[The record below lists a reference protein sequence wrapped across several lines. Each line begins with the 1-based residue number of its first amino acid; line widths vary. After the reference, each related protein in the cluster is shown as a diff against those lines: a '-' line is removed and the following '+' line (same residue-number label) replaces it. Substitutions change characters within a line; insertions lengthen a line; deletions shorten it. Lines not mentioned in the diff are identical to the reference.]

1 MQIAAQFPIAA
12 DRIAHHKGALI
23 AVTDTWS
30 SEVDALHARSTV
42 YRSLDLVQS
51 DPELA
56 LSLSAGFIDDAD
68 PEIAAVALWATG
80 RANYERAHFTM
91 AEEVL
96 NRAVALGRRSEL
108 PDIVAQIRVSLAAVH
123 MELGRTARALREL
136 DRAAAEISEQF
147 AGRVLKQRSF
157 VLFQLGRAHEAVRD
171 ADRALPLLRREHD
184 QLGEA
189 RLLINRG
196 IARLALDDLGRAE
209 ADLRECRDLA
219 VLIDQDLIVAA
230 ADHNLAF
237 LVGRRGDVA
246 GALRLYEQA
255 RIGYHRVGDPGRVM
269 PILDADISE
278 TLLSAGLAADAAHS
292 AARSLDS
299 ALASGDVLQQAE
311 ARLRLARALLAGD
324 DAVAAMAH
332 AREAALLCRKARR
345 RPWQALANFVM
356 VQSELAMI
364 PRTARPGALL
374 NRAEKLLGVLDTEG
388 WRREAALLR
397 IGLGRLAVELGQ
409 IERAQRHLA
418 AAQGKGTSSID
429 RLHTWHAIALSRLL
443 AGDQGGAARAARH
456 GLRALTDY
464 RAHLGSTELRVSAS
478 AMAAQL
484 VEIGVRV
491 AIARG
496 QPRNVVRWTEE
507 LRAASVRVV
516 MPPAS
521 DPIFDSLLDQHRALA
536 VGTSDAH
543 RAADHQA
550 SLSQAETA
558 LVAHARQSSPRRSAV
573 HVTTQ
578 LDGLGAVLAGRTLVS
593 FGQCDATMYAS
604 VCTGRTWRLHTIAST
619 RAISSEVAY
628 LRAAARRMLSGY
640 DPGLAVTAAL
650 DDAAATVERML
661 IGPLKIRFDQPII
674 FVPSGPLYGLPWG
687 LLPVLTEVAHVVAP
701 SVMAWR
707 RIEQAPISTG
717 LARDS
722 IVVGPGLQSGRA
734 ESQRFA
740 ADSAATTVLEG
751 AAASVDNTREV
762 LASSSLVHLAAHG
775 TFRGD
780 SPLLSSFRMYDGP
793 LTVFDIEQLATV
805 PDVMVM
811 PSCEAGSVSTHPGD
825 DLMGVAAALVGRGV
839 KSLIAPVDSVPDE
852 ALVEPMH
859 ALHQR
864 IRRSEPTAEALRAT
878 RCELPRG
885 SIERAAVS
893 TFICVGASVRIATG
907 ARSE

>member
-1 MQIAAQFPIAA
+1 MLLTAHTSDAA
-12 DRIAHHKGALI
+12 DRIAHPKGALI
-23 AVTDTWS
+23 AGTDTSS
-30 SEVDALHARSTV
+30 SEVNALHARSTV

-68 PEIAAVALWATG
+68 PEIAVVALWATG
-80 RANYERAHFTM
+80 RANYERAHFAV

-96 NRAVALGRRSEL
+96 NRAVALGRRSDL
-108 PDIVAQIRVSLAAVH
+108 PDVVAQIRVSLAAVH
-123 MELGRTARALREL
+123 MELGRTARALRDL

-196 IARLALDDLGRAE
+196 IARLALDDLARAE
-209 ADLRECRDLA
+209 ADLRACRDLA

-237 LVGRRGDVA
+237 LLGRRGDVA

-255 RIGYHRVGDPGRVM
+255 RAGYHRVGDPGRVM

-278 TLLSAGLAADAAHS
+278 TLLSAGLAVDAAHS

-299 ALASGDVLQQAE
+299 ALESGDVLQQAE
-311 ARLRLARALLAGD
+311 ARLRLARALLASD
-324 DAVAAMAH
+324 DAVGAMSH
-332 AREAALLCRKARR
+332 AREAAVLCRKAGR

-356 VQSELAMI
+356 VQSELAMT

-374 NRAEKLLGVLDTEG
+374 NRAEKLLGVLDAEG

-409 IERAQRHLA
+409 IERAQRHLT

-429 RLHTWHAIALSRLL
+429 RLHTWHAVALSRHL
-443 AGDQGGAARAARH
+443 AGDQGGAAQAARH

-464 RAHLGSTELRVSAS
+464 RSQLGSTELRVSAS

-516 MPPAS
+516 MSSTS
-521 DPIFDSLLDQHRALA
+521 DPILDSLLDQHRVLA
-536 VGTSDAH
+536 VVPSDAH
-543 RAADHQA
+543 LAADHQA
-550 SLSQAETA
+550 ALVRAEAA
-558 LVAHARQSSPRRSAV
+558 LVAHSRQSSPRPSAA

-593 FGQCDATMYAS
+593 FGQCDAMMHAS
-604 VCTGRTWRLHTIAST
+604 VFTGQTWRLHTIAAT
-619 RAISSEVAY
+619 GVISSEIAY

-640 DPGLAVTAAL
+640 DPGHAVSAAL
-650 DDAAATVERML
+650 DNAAATVERLL
-661 IGPLKIRFDQPII
+661 IDPLKIRFDQPII
-674 FVPSGPLYGLPWG
+674 VVPSGPLYGLPWG
-687 LLPVLTEVAHVVAP
+687 LLPTLTDVAHVVAP
-701 SVMAWR
+701 SVMSWR
-707 RIEQAPISTG
+707 RIEQTPISPG
-717 LARDS
+717 PARSS
-722 IVVGPGLQSGRA
+722 IVVGRGLQSGQA
-734 ESQRFA
+734 ESRRYA
-740 ADSAATTVLEG
+740 SGCAATTVLDG
-751 AAASVDNTREV
+751 AAASVANTLDA
-762 LASSSLVHLAAHG
+762 LASSSLVLLAAHG

-793 LTVFDIEQLATV
+793 LTVFDIEQLAAV
-805 PDVMVM
+805 PDVMVL
-811 PSCEAGSVSTHPGD
+811 PSCEAGSVLAHPGD

-839 KSLIAPVDSVPDE
+839 KSLIAPIDSVPDE

-859 ALHQR
+859 ALHER
-864 IRRSEPTAEALRAT
+864 IRHSEPTAEALRAT
-878 RCELPRG
+878 RCELPPG

-893 TFICVGASVRIATG
+893 TFICVGASVRLATG

>member
-1 MQIAAQFPIAA
+1 MLLAADTPDAA
-12 DRIAHHKGALI
+12 DRIAHPKGALI
-23 AVTDTWS
+23 VVTDTS
-30 SEVDALHARSTV
+30 SSQVVALDARSTV

-56 LSLSAGFIDDAD
+56 LSMAAGFIDDAD
-68 PEIAAVALWATG
+68 PEVAVVALWATG
-80 RANYERAHFTM
+80 RANYERAHFAV

-96 NRAVALGRRSEL
+96 NRAVALGRRSHL
-108 PDIVAQIRVSLAAVH
+108 ADVVAQIRVSLAALH

-136 DRAAAEISEQF
+136 DRAAGEISEQF

-157 VLFQLGRAHEAVRD
+157 VLFQLGRTHEALRD

-209 ADLRECRDLA
+209 ADLRACRELA

-237 LVGRRGDVA
+237 LAGRRGDVA
-246 GALRLYEQA
+246 EALRLYEQA
-255 RIGYHRVGDPGRVM
+255 RSGYHRVGDPGRVM

-292 AARSLDS
+292 AARSLDN
-299 ALASGDVLQQAE
+299 ALESGDVLQQAE

-324 DAVAAMAH
+324 DAVGALAQ
-332 AREAALLCRKARR
+332 ARVAALLCRKAGR
-345 RPWQALANFVM
+345 RPLQALANFVM
-356 VQSELAMI
+356 VQSELAI
-364 PRTARPGALL
+364 VPRTARPGALL
-374 NRAEKLLGVLDTEG
+374 NRTEKLLGVLDAEG

-397 IGLGRLAVELGQ
+397 IGLGRLAAELGQ
-409 IERAQRHLA
+409 TERAQRHLA

-429 RLHTWHAIALSRLL
+429 RLHTWHAVALSRLL
-443 AGDQGGAARAARH
+443 AGDQAGAARAARH

-496 QPRNVVRWTEE
+496 QPRSVVHWTEE
-507 LRAASVRVV
+507 LRAASVRVL

-521 DPIFDSLLDQHRALA
+521 DPILDSLLDQHRALA
-536 VGTSDAH
+536 MAASDD
-543 RAADHQA
+543 RPADGPA
-550 SLSQAETA
+550 LLQAEA
-558 LVAHARQSSPRRSAV
+558 AVVARARQSIPRRSAP
-573 HVTTQ
+573 HITTE
-578 LDGLGAVLAGRTLVS
+578 LDGLGAILAGRTLVS

-604 VCTGRTWRLHTIAST
+604 VFTRRRWRLHTIAPT
-619 RAISSEVAY
+619 RAVSSEIAY

-640 DPGLAVTAAL
+640 DPGVAVTAAL
-650 DDAAATVERML
+650 DNAASTVERLL
-661 IGPLKIRFDQPII
+661 IDPLQIRLDQPVI

-687 LLPVLTEVAHVVAP
+687 LLPALTDNAHVVAP

-707 RIEQAPISTG
+707 RIEQSPISTSTV
-717 LARDS
+717 RSS
-722 IVVGPGLQSGRA
+722 IVVGPGLHGGRA
-734 ESQRFA
+734 EWQRFA
-740 ADSAATTVLEG
+740 GAESTTMLDG
-751 AAASVDNTREV
+751 AAASVDNTRRA
-762 LASSSLVHLAAHG
+762 LASSTLVHLAAHG

-811 PSCEAGSVSTHPGD
+811 PSCEAGSVSARSGD
-825 DLMGVAAALVGRGV
+825 DVMGVAAALVGRGV

-852 ALVEPMH
+852 ALVEPMRE
-859 ALHQR
+859 LHER
-864 IRRSEPTAEALRAT
+864 ILRSEPTAEALRAT
-878 RCELPRG
+878 RCQLPPG

-893 TFICVGASVRIATG
+893 TFLCVGASVRIATG
-907 ARSE
+907 ARSV